1 MRIKDGFVLRDV
13 AGQTVVIATGEASR
27 DFHGM
32 VKLNGTGRVIWEG
45 LSRGDDAE
53 DIAQELVKSYD
64 VDLET
69 AQRDVASFVAT
80 AQKAGFLA
88 GRRCRPLRRCLSAR
102 ASMWGLPA
110 ASACGP

>member
-1 MRIKDGFVLRDV
+1 MQGKERDVRIKDGFVLRDV

-32 VKLNGTGRVIWEG
+32 LNGTGRVIWEG

-88 GRRCRPLRRCLSAR
+88 
-102 ASMWGLPA
+102 
-110 ASACGP
+110 

>member
-1 MRIKDGFVLRDV
+1 MQGKERDVRIKDGFV
-13 AGQTVVIATGEASR
+13 
-27 DFHGM
+27 
-32 VKLNGTGRVIWEG
+32 

-88 GRRCRPLRRCLSAR
+88 
-102 ASMWGLPA
+102 
-110 ASACGP
+110 

>member
-53 DIAQELVKSYD
+53 DIA

-88 GRRCRPLRRCLSAR
+88 
-102 ASMWGLPA
+102 
-110 ASACGP
+110 

>member
-1 MRIKDGFVLRDV
+1 MQGKERDVRIKDGFVLRDV

-64 VDLET
+64 VDRSVRPSNWPPAGSWRFSSAPSHGTT
-69 AQRDVASFVAT
+69 AIS
-80 AQKAGFLA
+80 
-88 GRRCRPLRRCLSAR
+88 
-102 ASMWGLPA
+102 PA
-110 ASACGP
+110 ASAEA

>member
-27 DFHGM
+27 SFHGM

-45 LSRGDDAE
+45 LSRGDGADA
-53 DIAQELVKSYD
+53 IAQELVRTYD

-69 AQRDVASFVAT
+69 AQRDVASFVDR
-80 AQKAGFLA
+80 AQEAGFLA
-88 GRRCRPLRRCLSAR
+88 
-102 ASMWGLPA
+102 
-110 ASACGP
+110 

>member
-1 MRIKDGFVLRDV
+1 MQGKERDVRIKDGFVLRDV

-53 DIAQELVKSYD
+53 DIAQELAKSYD

-80 AQKAGFLA
+80 VQKAGCLA
-88 GRRCRPLRRCLSAR
+88 
-102 ASMWGLPA
+102 
-110 ASACGP
+110 